1 MFIHLAWIKWTKIED
16 KKKKKLLI
24 QNLLEGFV
32 LVLLWSSA
40 AFSQYILKP
49 SKLRKAHFALY
60 LK

>member
-1 MFIHLAWIKWTKIED
+1 MAWIKWTKIED
-16 KKKKKLLI
+16 KKELLI